1 MSQFIRSFTFF
12 RTNSGNEYL
21 FDDITGVVLQIP
33 AEISS
38 RIKHILFDSTTP
50 AEALIKV
57 YKEAP
62 EENNY
67 ARIYKILETL
77 ISNFGAFYR
86 LPMKISTSEIEEGI
100 LQYMILRDGLYEL
113 LLEVTD
119 NCNFRC
125 RYCVFGGNYKDFR
138 THGYSFMTLE
148 TAIKAIDLYFEYL
161 TEGALLN
168 PMREPT
174 IAFYGGEP
182 LLNFK
187 LIEKCVEYVNQ
198 TYSDEFAPRYT
209 ITTNASLIT
218 KKIAEFLVKN
228 DFDVF
233 ISLDGPQEEHNR
245 NRVLANG
252 RGTFDLV
259 IRGISNL
266 KNAQRKHDGSNKEY
280 FALITYDPKSNLYD
294 ITKFFGEES
303 PIKPIFANPVRSMG
317 TTYYLPFTE
326 EDYMNH
332 EKMLREL
339 FKKFLNDSRNGHKSA
354 FSEILFGG
362 PGSLMFY
369 RNMLSRKNPTAIF
382 TSTCIPGF
390 KWYVTTGGKIQVCE
404 RAPYSTIIRDVNKGL
419 DFSAIK
425 TLIQRYFKLIVDK
438 CNYCGLAHSC
448 ARCFAYMDSEDC
460 TLFKRWV
467 IDGLKTAF
475 TIYENNPEYFE
486 KRLSVLKEKGGIYAV
501 EIL

>member
-1 MSQFIRSFTFF
+1 MNKFIPSFIFF
-12 RTNSGNEYL
+12 KTDSGTEYL
-21 FDDITGVVLQIP
+21 FDDVTGIVLQIP
-33 AEISS
+33 RDVISKL
-38 RIKHILFDSTTP
+38 KHILFDSTTP
-50 AEALIKV
+50 FEALTNIKKALDRDNEYPGMWIV
-57 YKEAP
+57 
-62 EENNY
+62 
-67 ARIYKILETL
+67 LETL

-86 LPMKISTSEIEEGI
+86 PLLELSDFELDEDVLK
-100 LQYMILRDGLYEL
+100 YMVLRDGLYEM
-113 LLEVTD
+113 LLEVTN

-138 THGYSFMTLE
+138 THGYSYMTLE

-187 LIEKCVEYVNQ
+187 LIEKCVEYMNQ
-198 TYSDEFAPRYT
+198 TYSDGFTLRYT

-228 DFDVF
+228 DFDVA

-245 NRVLANG
+245 NRTLANG

-259 IRGISNL
+259 MRGISNL
-266 KNAQRKHDGSNKEY
+266 KKAQREYGSNKEY
-280 FALITYDPKSNLYD
+280 FALITYDTKSNLHN
-294 ITKFFGEES
+294 IAKFFDEDS
-303 PIKPIFANPVRSMG
+303 PIHPVFASPVRPMG
-317 TTYYLPFTE
+317 TTYYFQFTRK
-326 EDYMNH
+326 DYETH
-332 EKMLREL
+332 EKMLQEL
-339 FKKFLNDSRNGHKSA
+339 FKKFLDDSRNGHKSA

-369 RNMLSRKNPTAIF
+369 RNMLSRKNPTVIF

-404 RAPYSTIIRDVNKGL
+404 RAPSSTIIGDVDKGL

-425 TLIQRYFKLIVDK
+425 TLIQRYSKLIMDK

-460 TLFKRWV
+460 SLFKRWV

-486 KRLSVLKEKGGIYAV
+486 KRLSVLNERGGIYV
-501 EIL
+501 LEVL